1 MNASIKYLRKA
12 APPPTIHR
20 ISNIESQLKHFEL
33 QFPARRSRSR
43 KNGIKSLP
51 TMSFDVKAHFARPS
65 LLLRFS
71 PHKEALMERDACN
84 NLFIRA
90 GFPRRAGPAP
100 EEELIK
106 NFPNAA
112 SVAV

>member
-1 MNASIKYLRKA
+1 
-12 APPPTIHR
+12 
-20 ISNIESQLKHFEL
+20 
-33 QFPARRSRSR
+33 
-43 KNGIKSLP
+43 
-51 TMSFDVKAHFARPS
+51 MSFDVKAHFAP
-65 LLLRFS
+65 LVAPPL